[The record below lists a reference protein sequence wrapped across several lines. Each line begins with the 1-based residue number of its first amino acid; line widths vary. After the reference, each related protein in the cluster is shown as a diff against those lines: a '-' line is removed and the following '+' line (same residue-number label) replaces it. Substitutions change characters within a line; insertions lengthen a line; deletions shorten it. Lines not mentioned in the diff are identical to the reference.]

1 MNSKNERLQ
10 TVQWVFERQLAWIA
24 AADAKVA
31 VVITLDLA
39 LIAALGALGASEKAE
54 VWSRPD
60 NAWAAVLTVLTLI
73 PLIISLGCAAHALIP
88 RPEGPPA
95 SMLFFGRV
103 VNQQR
108 ADYVAKL
115 AVVTDDELLGDFA
128 EQVHRNAEIACDKF
142 KYVRIAMV
150 MGFLA
155 LPFWILAVLAMMN
168 RTS

>member
-10 TVQWVFERQLAWIA
+10 TAQWIFERQLGWIA

-54 VWSRPD
+54 VWGRPE
-60 NAWAAVLTVLTLI
+60 NAWAAVLTVLTLM
-73 PLIISLGCAAHALIP
+73 PLAISLGCAALALVP

-103 VNQQR
+103 ARLQR
-108 ADYVAKL
+108 ADYVVKL
-115 AVVTDDELLGDFA
+115 TAATDDELLGDVA

-150 MGFLA
+150 MGFIA
-155 LPFWILAVLAMMN
+155 LLFWIPAVLAMMN